1 MNSPTT
7 SYTQGYTGSLPS
19 IPAVDADLPPPPDPA
34 LDPSGYLRSIY
45 AVRQRSRF
53 VLDAALKDQLTNF
66 TVDMSKFPE
75 VADYVVSIIKV
86 KGFGL
91 QCRGGRVC

>member
-7 SYTQGYTGSLPS
+7 SHAQVYAGSLP
-19 IPAVDADLPPPPDPA
+19 ADLPPAPDPA

-66 TVDMSKFPE
+66 TVDMSKFPD

-86 KGFGL
+86 RF
-91 QCRGGRVC
+91 